1 MLCSQMKVLFVA
13 LCSSMLA
20 LHVSSAP
27 QMDELTETL
36 QAELISDK
44 ETGSVLLQDLTGLLL
59 LRFMSELMASRGEEM
74 LREKQEEE
82 EEELGGRQRLMR
94 RHIRF
99 SHRERKAGCRN
110 FFWKTFTSC

>member
-13 LCSSMLA
+13 LQEGGTNSAINSSFLV
-20 LHVSSAP
+20 LFCFCF
-27 QMDELTETL
+27 Q
-36 QAELISDK
+36 

-59 LRFMSELMASRGEEM
+59 LRFMSELMASREEM

-82 EEELGGRQRLMR
+82 EEELGGRQKLMR

-99 SHRERKAGCRN
+99 THRERKAGCRN

>member
-44 ETGSVLLQDLTGLLL
+44 V
-59 LRFMSELMASRGEEM
+59 REEM